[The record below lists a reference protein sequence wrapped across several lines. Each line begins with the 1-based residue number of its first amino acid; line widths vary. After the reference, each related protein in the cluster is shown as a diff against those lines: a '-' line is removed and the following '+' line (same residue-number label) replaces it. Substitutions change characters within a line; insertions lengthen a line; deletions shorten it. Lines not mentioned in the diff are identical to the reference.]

1 MFPNMFSL
9 YFISILSLF
18 PLTDQSFQI
27 ALLKQLSLVSLNTNI
42 VFSPLSIYQI
52 LSLASN
58 GANGNT
64 QIELLKALHQNDIV
78 TLNQCNINYL
88 NKQNKQS
95 LFIANAL
102 FSKFHPIEHFIEIA
116 KKYKATASKLMSVTQ
131 VNQWCAK
138 NTNNKITNIIND
150 ITDIDLLLVNA
161 IYFKSN
167 WKYKFKKEL
176 TTIQPFTN
184 EDKSIVHIKMMI
196 QTHSFSYYRNNSLQL
211 IEL

>member
-1 MFPNMFSL
+1 MLSL

-18 PLTDQSFQI
+18 PVTDQSFQI
-27 ALLKQLSLVSLNTNI
+27 ALLKQLSLVSLNNNI
-42 VFSPLSIYQI
+42 VFSPLSLYQI
-52 LSLASN
+52 FSLASN

-64 QIELLKALHQNDIV
+64 QKELLKVLYQNNIV

-95 LFIANAL
+95 LLIANGL
-102 FSKFHPIEHFIEIA
+102 FSKFHLIEHFIEIA
-116 KKYKATASKLMSVTQ
+116 KKYKATASKLISATQ
-131 VNQWCAK
+131 VNEWCAN

-150 ITDIDLLLVNA
+150 TTDIDLLLINA

-176 TTIQPFTN
+176 SSIQSFTN
-184 EDKSIVHIKMMI
+184 ADKSIAQIKMMT

>member
-27 ALLKQLSLVSLNTNI
+27 ALLKQLSLVSFHNNI

-58 GANGNT
+58 GAKGNT
-64 QIELLKALHQNDIV
+64 QIELLKVLHQNNIV
-78 TLNQCNINYL
+78 ALNQCNINYL
-88 NKQNKQS
+88 NKQSKQS

-116 KKYKATASKLMSVTQ
+116 KKYKATASKLISVTQ
-131 VNQWCAK
+131 VNEWCAS
-138 NTNNKITNIIND
+138 NTNKKITSIIND
-150 ITDIDLLLVNA
+150 ITDIDLLLINA
-161 IYFKSN
+161 INFK
-167 WKYKFKKEL
+167 
-176 TTIQPFTN
+176 
-184 EDKSIVHIKMMI
+184 
-196 QTHSFSYYRNNSLQL
+196 
-211 IEL
+211 